1 MQVPAGDYP
10 VRLLVL
16 LLCFCVF
23 DLLKGK
29 ELQVR
34 HGAKSESSRI
44 EIDKYESAKCCCMVY
59 VEMECFEHLNVKT
72 FVCRENCEIHEMR
85 EIREEHDVKSSKQ

>member
-1 MQVPAGDYP
+1 MQIPAGVNP

-44 EIDKYESAKCCCMVY
+44 EIDKYESAKCCCMVC
-59 VEMECFEHLNVKT
+59 VRILCFEYLNVKT
-72 FVCRENCEIHEMR
+72 CVCRENCEIHEMR
-85 EIREEHDVKSSKQ
+85 EIRV